1 MFDRRYLF
9 TIATR
14 LRRSIC
20 PAPSK
25 MRRRQLQE
33 INQTLP
39 LQRELRPIYS
49 DFSQET
55 HNQSLRSMLLP
66 QKGQTQSFRIH
77 KNFICYYSPFFDA
90 AFNGKSIE
98 GKSQGP
104 ELDDTPHEVFG
115 IFVNWLY
122 MQKIEIKSDCEWDIR
137 CILLMNV
144 WLLADRAMVP
154 RLQNEALALLE
165 RAGREDR
172 EFPPSQYQRIY
183 RNTTK
188 DSPLRACIVKMW
200 PDLTIS
206 NSELYPR
213 ELLVDLV
220 NRLGPM
226 KRESEEAYLN
236 LLSGGIR
243 GPFVDYDDFD
253 LAIEEPIAEKI
264 RVSPD
269 MLEVPQQGKTKR
281 KLIEM
286 DFAEENTRGSIA

>member
-1 MFDRRYLF
+1 MSGAQQNAEASATGNKSDLA
-9 TIATR
+9 IAERTPPN
-14 LRRSIC
+14 LLD
-20 PAPSK
+20 P
-25 MRRRQLQE
+25 Q
-33 INQTLP
+33 
-39 LQRELRPIYS
+39 PIVEVHVTS
-49 DFSQET
+49 PE
-55 HNQSLRSMLLP
+55 
-66 QKGQTQSFRIH
+66 GQTQSFRIH

-122 MQKIEIKSDCEWDIR
+122 MQKIEIKSDCEWDIG

-144 WLLADRAMVP
+144 WLLADRVMVP
-154 RLQNEALALLE
+154 RLQNEALLLLE
-165 RAGREDR
+165 RAGRDR
-172 EFPPSQYQRIY
+172 EFPPSQYRRIY
-183 RNTTK
+183 RNTTQ

-226 KRESEEAYLN
+226 KRRLEQDC
-236 LLSGGIR
+236 
-243 GPFVDYDDFD
+243 FFDFNTD
-253 LAIEEPIAEKI
+253 AFLTEIEEPIAEKT

-269 MLEVPQQGKTKR
+269 MLDVPQQGKTKR
-281 KLIEM
+281 KLIQT
-286 DFAEENTRGSIA
+286 DFAEETTRASSA

>member
-1 MFDRRYLF
+1 M
-9 TIATR
+9 
-14 LRRSIC
+14 
-20 PAPSK
+20 
-25 MRRRQLQE
+25 
-33 INQTLP
+33 
-39 LQRELRPIYS
+39 
-49 DFSQET
+49 
-55 HNQSLRSMLLP
+55 
-66 QKGQTQSFRIH
+66 QSFRIH

-98 GKSQGP
+98 GKIQGP

-122 MQKIEIKSDCEWDIR
+122 MQKIEIKSDCEWAIR

-144 WLLADRAMVP
+144 WLLADRVMVP

-165 RAGREDR
+165 RAGREGR

-226 KRESEEAYLN
+226 KRKSEEAYLD
-236 LLSGGIR
+236 LISEDIR
-243 GPFVDYDDFD
+243 DPFFEEFGFD
-253 LAIEEPIAEKI
+253 LGIEQPIAEKT
-264 RVSPD
+264 RVSPGI
-269 MLEVPQQGKTKR
+269 LEVSQKGKTKR
-281 KLIEM
+281 KLTQT
-286 DFAEENTRGSIA
+286 DFAEETTRGSSA